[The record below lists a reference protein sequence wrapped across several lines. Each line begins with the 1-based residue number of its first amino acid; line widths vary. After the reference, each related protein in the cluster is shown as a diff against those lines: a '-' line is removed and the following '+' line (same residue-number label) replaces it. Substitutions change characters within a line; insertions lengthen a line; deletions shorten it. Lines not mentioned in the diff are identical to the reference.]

1 VKSALN
7 YHADG
12 RKRVQEKMSLVV
24 CKRRIKN
31 GWWWNPMQVD
41 GDRWGGVNWDRE
53 SDKGSKR
60 FKAMI
65 NIECFAQ
72 LLPLRGGSQMNLS
85 PTTFI
90 LLQCWG
96 CFVSCLSFSLITP
109 HHPHT
114 QFPPLI
120 FSFFLKFAVGPI
132 GHHFRITR
140 TRFLFRL
147 VHY

>member
-1 VKSALN
+1 MPFV
-7 YHADG
+7 G
-12 RKRVQEKMSLVV
+12 
-24 CKRRIKN
+24 CKRTIKN
-31 GWWWNPMQVD
+31 GWWWNPMQVG
-41 GDRWGGVNWDRE
+41 GDRWGGGLNWARE

-60 FKAMI
+60 FNDLMYGI
-65 NIECFAQ
+65 WNVSLNCYLWEE
-72 LLPLRGGSQMNLS
+72 SQMTLS

-114 QFPPLI
+114 QSPPLI

-140 TRFLFRL
+140 TRFLFL
-147 VHY
+147 PVHY